1 MLLLQRMGHAGL
13 DPTAAIDAGILAR
26 EKVEGVW
33 LFAASTDALT
43 EAAKRVE
50 LSTMRVC
57 ASWLLAPVPPLV
69 GTVTREVA
77 ESGLSREAVQAYI
90 RAELRTGNVGGLP
103 LLTQDYQPYFAV
115 FRLDDQPEI
124 ERQIVVVRSR
134 LARAGFVQT
143 GDLPDPELRRNFRA
157 WRSILL
163 QHAEFLGLGRL
174 VNGVLMGWAR

>member
-1 MLLLQRMGHAGL
+1 MLLLQRMGHIGL
-13 DPTAAIDAGILAR
+13 DTIAAVDAGILVR
-26 EKVEGVW
+26 EKVGGVW

-43 EAAKRVE
+43 EAAERVE
-50 LSTMRVC
+50 LSATAVC
-57 ASWLLAPVPPLV
+57 ASWLLAPVPPLL

-77 ESGLSREAVQAYI
+77 RSGLSREAVQAYI
-90 RAELRTGNVGGLP
+90 RAKLQSGNVGGLP

-124 ERQIVVVRSR
+124 ERQLVAIRSR
-134 LARAGFVQT
+134 LARAGFVQP
-143 GDLPDPELRRNFRA
+143 GDLPVPELRRDFRA

-174 VNGVLMGWAR
+174 VNGVLMGWTR